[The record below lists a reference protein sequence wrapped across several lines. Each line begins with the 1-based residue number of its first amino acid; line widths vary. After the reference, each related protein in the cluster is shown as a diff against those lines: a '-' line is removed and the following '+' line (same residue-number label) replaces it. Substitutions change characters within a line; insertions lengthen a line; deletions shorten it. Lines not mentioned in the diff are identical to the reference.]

1 MAKSFYAYQTRDPQ
15 AVIDWTEIAS
25 NFNNVL
31 QEESRVRTEKK
42 KAIDENTREFTRRLN
57 DVPQGTST
65 TIREWG
71 LNYSTQ
77 AQEQMLMQEK
87 LLKSGA
93 LKYGDYTVMR
103 QNLVDGTDD
112 AFNLI
117 QEYQDVYATKMERM
131 KSDNPD
137 MSSQGLEVWLM
148 KNAEGFGNFN
158 QSQLVIN
165 PSSGK
170 VSASFKTRN
179 PETGEMEITDN
190 PNSLRSVSA
199 LRGQLLGEFDE
210 YNLEAK
216 TAAWVAGNGKWQQ
229 IIRDIGSYGKA
240 GLITTITNPMEK
252 LMTVDG
258 TGKRVF
264 DIEKAKALGIPETE
278 LEVVNLYITAQ
289 DDWIQ
294 GQMANKLTVSSV
306 LTENIAVAENGK
318 AFDFTWD
325 AAEAA
330 ANPEMIQLDPNT
342 NQPIF
347 DKENNPNAEAQED
360 AVIAAFKVS
369 INNKQNISQE
379 TKTNQDITKP
389 NQPQQFETN
398 RGDKK
403 QEDKDQIGNVAKLY
417 YGTEAEILEAEKSL
431 RALNPNIKSFN
442 RTPQG
447 VEVVYQDNS
456 RESMLFNGPTGTPL
470 AQEEWVIANANYILG
485 SKVADIPT
493 LIKTASLDLN
503 RNLNTMS
510 TVFDQG
516 TGAPVNQTDLEA
528 TFAYMDKNFDM
539 ILDKRLI
546 VDKNNKDSIP
556 GIIAALGKYGAS
568 INSQE
573 TMLGRNG
580 FTIKGSDGVVS
591 PAYNTNNNAAEAV
604 IMQKE
609 IIQFL
614 KDHMTEEA
622 AARLVTSGE
631 VKIGKGKYDN

>member
-1 MAKSFYAYQTRDPQ
+1 MAKSYFAYQTRDPQ
-15 AVIDWTEIAS
+15 AEVDWTEIAS

-31 QEESRVRTEKK
+31 LEEARVRTEKK
-42 KAIDENTREFTRRLN
+42 KAIDDNTREFQRRLN
-57 DVPQGTST
+57 DIPQGTST
-65 TIREWG
+65 SIREWG
-71 LNYSTQ
+71 LKYSTQ

-148 KNAEGFGNFN
+148 KNAEGFGNFD

-165 PSSGK
+165 PETGK

-179 PETGEMEITDN
+179 PKTGEMEITDN

-216 TAAWVAGNGKWQQ
+216 TAEWVAGNGKWQQ
-229 IIRDIGSYGKA
+229 VIREIGSYGKA

-264 DIEKAKALGIPETE
+264 DIEKAKALGIPEAE

-306 LTENIAVAENGK
+306 LTENVAVASNGK

-347 DKENNPNAEAQED
+347 DKKNNPHAEAQED

-369 INNKQNISQE
+369 INNKQNIVQDA
-379 TKTNQDITKP
+379 KTNQDITKP
-389 NQPQQFETN
+389 NQPQEWDKN

-403 QEDKDQIGNVAKLY
+403 EADKDQIGNVAKLW

-442 RTPQG
+442 RTPMG
-447 VEVVYQDNS
+447 VEVVYQDDS
-456 RESMLFNGPTGTPL
+456 RESMLFNGPTGDPL
-470 AQEEWVIANANYILG
+470 AQDEWVTANANYILG
-485 SKVADIPT
+485 NKVGNIPT
-493 LIKTASLDLN
+493 LLKNASLDLS
-503 RNLNTMS
+503 RQLNTTS

-516 TGAPVNQTDLEA
+516 TGAPKTQTDLE
-528 TFAYMDKNFDM
+528 TTYAYMD
-539 ILDKRLI
+539 
-546 VDKNNKDSIP
+546 NNKDTILDTQLLYNKKNQDAIP
-556 GIIAALGKYGAS
+556 GIVAALGKYGAS
-568 INSQE
+568 LNSQE
-573 TMLGRNG
+573 TALGRNG
-580 FTIKGSDGVVS
+580 FTIKGADGVVS
-591 PAYNTNNNAAEAV
+591 PSYNTNNNAADAAQ
-604 IMQKE
+604 MKSDM
-609 IIQFL
+609 IQFV
-614 KDHMTEEA
+614 KDHMTDEA
-622 AARLVTSGE
+622 AARAVTSGA
-631 VKIGKGKYDN
+631 VKKGKGKYDN